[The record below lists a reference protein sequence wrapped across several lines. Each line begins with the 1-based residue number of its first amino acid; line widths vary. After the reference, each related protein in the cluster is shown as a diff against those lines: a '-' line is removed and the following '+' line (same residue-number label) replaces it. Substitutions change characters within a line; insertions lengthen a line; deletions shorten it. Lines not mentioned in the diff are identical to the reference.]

1 MQQTYIVLISLLAG
15 VLAAGFVWFL
25 WDVAEKIYELLDRW
39 RVRRRL
45 KKDARALMEQ
55 AKAPASPQ
63 SK

>member
-25 WDVAEKIYELLDRW
+25 WDVAEKIYEMLDRW

-45 KKDARALMEQ
+45 KKDARALMAQ